1 MALSIEYAGVV
12 FATAYHRDVSTEVDV
27 RRHLGINDVLS
38 AFHEVAERLPIFL
51 RGDFVVVFF
60 VEGYCHGPV
69 GVDGG

>member
-1 MALSIEYAGVV
+1 MSLSVERAGVMIAHLPNV
-12 FATAYHRDVSTEVDV
+12 GAEVDV
-27 RRHLGINDVLS
+27 RCHLGVDGVLS
-38 AFHEVAERLPIFL
+38 VADDGAELYPVSL